1 MKIYPYMINILSL
14 PEKIQEE
21 ILDKYMEYPPNNK
34 IVTGVIQRHEIGRSQ
49 HFDFRFPVNNHLN
62 GWSIVGFSEDKPA
75 KLSELVPGKGF
86 RAEPKCEGGECNDY
100 MFNIY
105 EKDGEY
111 YYTVKDENILSNL
124 SFEDLARQPKIWLF
138 PKWKIGERHEFKP
151 GTVGAGCFRE
161 DVEVLTQEGMKKIK
175 DVKKGDLVYTHKG
188 RWRKVNYLVHN
199 MKETRK
205 CYEIR
210 IKPGGT
216 YIVTEDHPF
225 FIAELWYNGKQLT
238 NRIKKLSFLTAKE
251 LFEHYKNHP
260 GHSQKLQ
267 LAIPRT
273 IEKKKE
279 LSYID
284 GLIVGLILGD
294 GYCRKQDNR
303 IEIYFTY
310 PDDWRLMRYYQ
321 HILEDMGIKTSVDRI
336 KRDNTI
342 QMSFVSKKYTDLRKI
357 LEENPMN
364 VYNFSKEFSR
374 GLIEGLL
381 DSDGHRC
388 KSYENIVQSKP
399 LSKRIIPHAIL
410 HSDKLIS
417 HIRYERGERSFI
429 PGSIKHVYISSD
441 WGLKIS
447 EDGKYLLKKFSIKE
461 TETPKETYNLN
472 VEGDQ
477 SFFIPNAITHNTE
490 KPGYMT
496 VLARPKVVLGSQKPY
511 YHEYFLK
518 DFGQYKDWV
527 RVVIRRVKGKVLEP
541 GTKVP
546 TEKETLYWKFMVAKD
561 STPYAISKRAISKG
575 WKPPKNIIPFPEDWV
590 KKKFPEKYKK
600 WLEYMGKEEKTEL
613 SKVKF
618 TYSLVSWIGP
628 KHIRGTPR
636 LRWFL
641 FIDDKNKNTV
651 RTFRIDGSL
660 FRSNILSAVE
670 EERVS
675 KKWMEYEGK
684 VTGKW
689 VETKKLEGHMII
701 LDKGTVEYKTDKEDN
716 IEVITLKFN
725 GKKLKSKWILT
736 QEDKDSDFYTI
747 ERTTKLSKHEFVYH
761 KHQLEGKKPHYDL
774 RIKINNSLWEMNL
787 WLDIRKYRRSLGI
800 PKVCYDTSWFIKEG
814 KNIKKKVGRIPS
826 TITVLD
832 HGTIEIIENT
842 PLFKSFKIEGKVLKG
857 YYVLRKEDNRYYF
870 EKSSLPGEKRLSTF
884 TIEEK
889 KGWDYFY
896 IKVHDMRKY
905 TRCTKDIKKYLDI
918 EIPSGI
924 EIYICFYHR
933 EGKIHGAE
941 VGMIKFYKDKWDHDT
956 AIAWIKKYHLDTW
969 IGEMIR
975 E

>member
-100 MFNIY
+100 KFNIY

-111 YYTVKDENILSNL
+111 YYTVKEEYILSNL
-124 SFEDLARQPKIWLF
+124 YFEDLARQPKVWLF

-151 GTVGAGCFRE
+151 GTVGAG
-161 DVEVLTQEGMKKIK
+161 V
-175 DVKKGDLVYTHKG
+175 
-188 RWRKVNYLVHN
+188 
-199 MKETRK
+199 
-205 CYEIR
+205 
-210 IKPGGT
+210 
-216 YIVTEDHPF
+216 
-225 FIAELWYNGKQLT
+225 
-238 NRIKKLSFLTAKE
+238 
-251 LFEHYKNHP
+251 
-260 GHSQKLQ
+260 
-267 LAIPRT
+267 
-273 IEKKKE
+273 
-279 LSYID
+279 
-284 GLIVGLILGD
+284 
-294 GYCRKQDNR
+294 
-303 IEIYFTY
+303 
-310 PDDWRLMRYYQ
+310 
-321 HILEDMGIKTSVDRI
+321 
-336 KRDNTI
+336 
-342 QMSFVSKKYTDLRKI
+342 
-357 LEENPMN
+357 
-364 VYNFSKEFSR
+364 
-374 GLIEGLL
+374 
-381 DSDGHRC
+381 
-388 KSYENIVQSKP
+388 
-399 LSKRIIPHAIL
+399 
-410 HSDKLIS
+410 
-417 HIRYERGERSFI
+417 
-429 PGSIKHVYISSD
+429 
-441 WGLKIS
+441 
-447 EDGKYLLKKFSIKE
+447 
-461 TETPKETYNLN
+461 
-472 VEGDQ
+472 
-477 SFFIPNAITHNTE
+477 E

-496 VLARPKVVLGSQKPY
+496 VLARPKVVLGTQKPY

-561 STPYAISKRAISKG
+561 PTPYAISKRAISKG
-575 WKPPKNIIPFPEDWV
+575 WKPSKNIIPFPEDWV

-660 FRSNILSAVE
+660 FRNNILSAVE

-684 VTGKW
+684 ITGKW

-701 LDKGTVEYKTDKEDN
+701 LDKGTVEYKIDKENN
-716 IEVITLKFN
+716 IEVIKLKFN

-747 ERTTKLSKHEFVYH
+747 ERTTKLSKYEFVYH

-774 RIKINNSLWEMNL
+774 RIKINNTLWEINL
-787 WLDIRKYRRSLGI
+787 WLDIRKYRRSLGL
-800 PKVCYDTSWFIKEG
+800 PKVCYDTSWFILEG

-832 HGTIEIIENT
+832 YGTIEIIENT

-884 TIEEK
+884 PIEEK
-889 KGWDYFY
+889 KGWNYFY
-896 IKVHDMRKY
+896 VKVHDMRRY

-918 EIPSGI
+918 EIPTGV

-941 VGMIKFYKDKWDHDT
+941 VGMIKFYKDKWNHDT